1 MSNDDFDLNDFLKCF
16 TCNDLL
22 YEYNISD
29 NNDYKKFIKRYHP
42 DKTGEEKDF
51 VKEISGCYSD
61 IFSKK
66 KCEKHGY
73 DKVYPQFYTKIFI
86 ILFFTILIFG
96 NIYLTKLSF
105 INNNIDEN
113 QFSFLQLCA
122 KIFIVI
128 LYFINGFLFY
138 IGFKLFFDYITDSN
152 IAKTP
157 KIFIY
162 LFIFTLFFICISK
175 SINYIKKLAFAKNID
190 ELEEINDSE
199 YYIIKLIS
207 KIIIIFYWI
216 ICLVGILSISNIFKT
231 YLYKF
236 INFIDL
242 NKKNPVGRQSQSQG
256 GDDIQEID

>member
-1 MSNDDFDLNDFLKCF
+1 MNNDDFNDFLNCYKC
-16 TCNDLL
+16 NNLL
-22 YEYNISD
+22 YEYNI
-29 NNDYKKFIKRYHP
+29 NNRRHYVRFMRKYHP
-42 DKTGEEKDF
+42 DKTSEKQKDF
-51 VKEISGCYSD
+51 VKEVSSCYD
-61 IFSKK
+61 NIFNKQN
-66 KCEKHGY
+66 CVKHGY
-73 DKVYPQFYTKIFI
+73 DKVYSLFYTKIFV

-128 LYFINGFLFY
+128 LYFIHGFLFY
-138 IGFKLFFDYITDSN
+138 VGFKLFFDIIKDSN
-152 IAKTP
+152 IDKTP
-157 KIFIY
+157 RIFIY
-162 LFIFTLFFICISK
+162 LFIFTLFFICISN

-190 ELEEINDSE
+190 ELKEINDSE

-216 ICLVGILSISNIFKT
+216 ICLVGILGISNIFKT

-242 NKKNPVGRQSQSQG
+242 NKKIPVRRQSQG
-256 GDDIQEID
+256 GDDIQAID